1 MPFTS
6 TIGVEWAWA
15 IPALSASAF
24 VVVAL
29 FGRWLPMRGAFVS
42 VAAILLGF
50 GLFWFVLADL
60 LENGG
65 GTFSADWLVL
75 GDVSITWGVLV
86 DRLSVTMIGLVTFV
100 ALLVQVYSVEYM
112 RGEPRYGWYFAS
124 HALFAA
130 AMLALVLADNLVFLY
145 LAWELVG
152 LGSYL
157 LIGFWHERRPAAEAA
172 KKAFVTTRIGDVG
185 LLIGIILLYRA
196 TGTFDI
202 SGVIHAVENGVGTG
216 LISQATVNLA
226 MFLVFLGAMG
236 KSAQFPFHVWLPDA
250 MEGPSPVSA
259 LIHAATMVAA
269 GVFLVARLMPLFEM
283 APTVLLFVAV
293 IGLFTFAFAGTLALV
308 MTDLKRVLAYSTISH
323 LGLMMLS
330 LGAFGMVAAIL
341 HLLIHGVSKALLF
354 LGAGSVTHGTGR
366 TDIRDMGGLWRGM
379 PITAVTFTI
388 GAASL
393 AGLVPFSGFFSK
405 EEALVTVLDERGLA
419 FFVPTFAAALLS
431 ALYMARVTFLVF
443 FGASRGEGGA
453 HESPWLMTVPLL
465 VLAPLALALGLGTLG
480 WSDTY
485 QGFGHFLSGEGAHAS
500 PAWLAGLSGG
510 LVGAIIFSSWTTYVS
525 RPSWLP
531 GAARYADPR
540 DPKVYPVTG
549 WTAGLRSGMHR
560 LLVNKYYVDEAYQWA
575 IDRVFLGL
583 GRLVAVFDRVIV
595 NDTGVDGPALSVWL
609 SAMRV
614 RYIQSGLMYT
624 YAMAMALGVVGLA
637 LLWWLA
643 A

>member
-1 MPFTS
+1 M
-6 TIGVEWAWA
+6 IVGVEWAWV
-15 IPALSASAF
+15 IPVLSASAF
-24 VVVAL
+24 VLVAL

-50 GLFWFVLADL
+50 VLFWLVLVDL

-65 GTFSADWLVL
+65 GTFSAGWLVL
-75 GDVSITWGVLV
+75 GDVSVTWGVIV

-100 ALLVQVYSVEYM
+100 ALLVQVYSIEYM
-112 RGEPRYGWYFAS
+112 RGEPRYGWYFAA

-157 LIGFWHERRPAAEAA
+157 LIGFWHEKRPAAEAA

-216 LISQATVNLA
+216 LISQGTVNLA

-250 MEGPSPVSA
+250 MEGPTPVSA

-283 APTVLLFVAV
+283 APDVLLFVAV

-308 MTDLKRVLAYSTISH
+308 MNDLKRVLAYSTVSH

-330 LGAFGMVAAIL
+330 LGAFGMAVAIL
-341 HLLIHGVSKALLF
+341 HLLVHGVSKALLF

-366 TDIRDMGGLWRGM
+366 TDIREMGGLWRAM

-405 EEALVTVLDERGLA
+405 EEALITVLDERGFA

-443 FGASRGEGGA
+443 FGASRSEGEA
-453 HESPWLMTVPLL
+453 HESPWLMTAPLIL
-465 VLAPLALALGLGTLG
+465 LAPLALALGLGI
-480 WSDTY
+480 Y
-485 QGFGHFLSGEGAHAS
+485 QVFGDFLAGKGAHAS
-500 PAWLAGLSGG
+500 PWWLAGLSGG
-510 LVGAIIFSSWTTYVS
+510 TVGAIIVTSWANYAG

-531 GAARYADPR
+531 GASRYADPK
-540 DPKVYPVTG
+540 DPEVYPAAG
-549 WTAGLRSGMHR
+549 WTAGLRSGTHR
-560 LLVNKYYVDEAYQWA
+560 ILVNKYYVDEAYQWA

-583 GRLVAVFDRVIV
+583 GRLVALFDRVIV

>member
-1 MPFTS
+1 M
-6 TIGVEWAWA
+6 IGIEWAWA

-42 VAAILLGF
+42 VAAVLLGF
-50 GLFWFVLADL
+50 VLFWLVLADL

-65 GTFSADWLVL
+65 GTFSVDWLVL
-75 GDVSITWGVLV
+75 GDVSITWGVIV

-100 ALLVQVYSVEYM
+100 ALLVQVYSIEYM

-157 LIGFWHERRPAAEAA
+157 LIGFWHEKRPAAEAA

-250 MEGPSPVSA
+250 MEGPTPVSA

-283 APTVLLFVAV
+283 APAVLLFVAV
-293 IGLFTFAFAGTLALV
+293 IGLITFAFAGTLALV

-330 LGAFGMVAAIL
+330 LGAFGMAVAIL
-341 HLLIHGVSKALLF
+341 HLLVHGVSKALLF

-366 TDIRDMGGLWRGM
+366 TDIREMGGLWRAM

-393 AGLVPFSGFFSK
+393 AGLVPFSGYFSK
-405 EEALVTVLDERGLA
+405 EEVLITVLDERGFA
-419 FFVPTFAAALLS
+419 FFIPTFAAALLS

-443 FGASRGEGGA
+443 FGASRGEGEA
-453 HESPWLMTVPLL
+453 HESPWLMTAPLVL
-465 VLAPLALALGLGTLG
+465 LAPLALVLGLGI
-480 WSDTY
+480 Y
-485 QGFGHFLSGEGAHAS
+485 QVFGDFLAGKAAHAS
-500 PAWLAGLSGG
+500 PAWLAGLSVG
-510 LVGAIIFSSWTTYVS
+510 LVAVVIATSWATYVS

-531 GAARYADPR
+531 GAKRYADPS
-540 DPKVYPVTG
+540 DPEVYPSTG
-549 WTAGLRSGMHR
+549 WTGGLRAGTHR

-575 IDRVFLGL
+575 IDRVFLAL
-583 GRLVAVFDRVIV
+583 GRLVALFDRVIV

-624 YAMAMALGVVGLA
+624 YAMAMSLGAVALA

>member
-1 MPFTS
+1 MN
-6 TIGVEWAWA
+6 IGVEWAWV
-15 IPALSASAF
+15 IPVLSASAF

-50 GLFWFVLADL
+50 VLFWLVLVDL

-65 GTFSADWLVL
+65 GTFSAGWLVL
-75 GDVSITWGVLV
+75 GDVSVTWGVIV

-100 ALLVQVYSVEYM
+100 ALLVQVYSIEYM

-157 LIGFWHERRPAAEAA
+157 LIGFWHEKRPAAEAA

-216 LISQATVNLA
+216 LISQGTVNLA

-250 MEGPSPVSA
+250 MEGPTPVSA

-283 APTVLLFVAV
+283 APAVLLFVAV
-293 IGLFTFAFAGTLALV
+293 IGLITFAFAGTLALV

-330 LGAFGMVAAIL
+330 LGAFGMAVAIL
-341 HLLIHGVSKALLF
+341 HLLVHGVSKALLF

-366 TDIRDMGGLWRGM
+366 TDIREMGELWRAM

-405 EEALVTVLDERGLA
+405 EEVLITVLDERGFA

-443 FGASRGEGGA
+443 FGASRSEGEA
-453 HESPWLMTVPLL
+453 HESPWLMTAPLIL
-465 VLAPLALALGLGTLG
+465 LAPLALALGLGI
-480 WSDTY
+480 Y
-485 QGFGHFLSGEGAHAS
+485 QVFGDFLAGKGAHAS
-500 PAWLAGLSGG
+500 PWWLAGLSGG
-510 LVGAIIFSSWTTYVS
+510 TVGAIIVTSWANYAG

-531 GAARYADPR
+531 GASRYADPK
-540 DPKVYPVTG
+540 DPEVYPAAG
-549 WTAGLRSGMHR
+549 WTAGLRSGTHR
-560 LLVNKYYVDEAYQWA
+560 ILVNKYYVDEAYQWA

-583 GRLVAVFDRVIV
+583 GRLVALFDRVIV

>member
-1 MPFTS
+1 M
-6 TIGVEWAWA
+6 IGIEWAWA

-50 GLFWFVLADL
+50 VLFWLVLVDL

-65 GTFSADWLVL
+65 GTFSAGWLVL
-75 GDVSITWGVLV
+75 GDVSITWGVIV

-100 ALLVQVYSVEYM
+100 ALLVQVYSIEYM

-157 LIGFWHERRPAAEAA
+157 LIGFWHEKRPAAEAA

-250 MEGPSPVSA
+250 MEGPAPVSA

-283 APTVLLFVAV
+283 APAVLLFVTV

-308 MTDLKRVLAYSTISH
+308 MNDLKRVLAYSTISH

-330 LGAFGMVAAIL
+330 LGAFGMAVAIL
-341 HLLIHGVSKALLF
+341 HLLVHGVSKALLF

-366 TDIRDMGGLWRGM
+366 TDIREMGGLWRAM

-405 EEALVTVLDERGLA
+405 EEVLITVLDERGFA

-443 FGASRGEGGA
+443 FGASRGEGEA
-453 HESPWLMTVPLL
+453 HESPWLMTAPLIL
-465 VLAPLALALGLGTLG
+465 LAPLALALGLGI
-480 WSDTY
+480 Y
-485 QGFGHFLSGEGAHAS
+485 QVFGDFLAGKGAHAS
-500 PAWLAGLSGG
+500 PWWLAGLSGG
-510 LVGAIIFSSWTTYVS
+510 TVGAIIVTSWANYAG

-531 GAARYADPR
+531 GASRYADPK
-540 DPKVYPVTG
+540 DPEVYPAAG
-549 WTAGLRSGMHR
+549 WTAGLRAGTHR
-560 LLVNKYYVDEAYQWA
+560 LIVNKYYVDEAYQWA

-583 GRLVAVFDRVIV
+583 GRLVALFDRVIV

>member
-1 MPFTS
+1 MN
-6 TIGVEWAWA
+6 IGIEWAWA
-15 IPALSASAF
+15 VPALSTSAF

-42 VAAILLGF
+42 VAAVLLGF
-50 GLFWFVLADL
+50 VLFWFVLADL

-75 GDVSITWGVLV
+75 GDVSITWGVIV

-100 ALLVQVYSVEYM
+100 ALLVQFYSIQYM

-157 LIGFWHERRPAAEAA
+157 LIGFWHEKRSAAEAA

-216 LISQATVNLA
+216 LVSQATVNLA

-250 MEGPSPVSA
+250 MEGPTPVSA

-283 APTVLLFVAV
+283 APAVLFFVAV
-293 IGLFTFAFAGTLALV
+293 IGLITFAFAGTLALV
-308 MTDLKRVLAYSTISH
+308 MTDLKRVLAYSTVSH

-330 LGAFGMVAAIL
+330 LGAFGMAVAIF
-341 HLLIHGVSKALLF
+341 HLLVHGVSKALLF

-366 TDIRDMGGLWRGM
+366 TDIREMGGLWRAM
-379 PITAVTFTI
+379 PVTAITFMI

-405 EEALVTVLDERGLA
+405 EEALITVLDERGFA
-419 FFVPTFAAALLS
+419 FFIPTFAAALLS

-443 FGASRGEGGA
+443 FGASRSDGEA
-453 HESPWLMTVPLL
+453 HESPWLMTAPLV
-465 VLAPLALALGLGTLG
+465 VLAPLALVLGGA
-480 WSDTY
+480 TY
-485 QGFGHFLSGEGAHAS
+485 QMFGDFLAGKAAHAS
-500 PAWLAGLSGG
+500 PWWLAGLSGG
-510 LVGAIIFSSWTTYVS
+510 MVGAIIAVSWTSYVS

-531 GAARYADPR
+531 GAARYADPK
-540 DPKVYPVTG
+540 DPEVYPVTG
-549 WTAGLRSGMHR
+549 WTAGLRARTHS
-560 LLVNKYYVDEAYQWA
+560 LLVNKYYVDEAYQWV
-575 IDRVFLGL
+575 IDRVFLAL
-583 GRLVAVFDRVIV
+583 GRLVALFDRVIV

-609 SAMRV
+609 SAIRV

-624 YAMAMALGVVGLA
+624 YAMAMALGAVGLA

-643 A
+643 E

>member
-1 MPFTS
+1 MGHPRAERV
-6 TIGVEWAWA
+6 GVCC
-15 IPALSASAF
+15 
-24 VVVAL
+24 
-29 FGRWLPMRGAFVS
+29 RGAIRA
-42 VAAILLGF
+42 VAAHARGVRLGRRHPA
-50 GLFWFVLADL
+50 GVRAVLVRAADL

-157 LIGFWHERRPAAEAA
+157 LIGFWHEKRPAAEAA

-366 TDIRDMGGLWRGM
+366 TDIREMGGLWRAM

-419 FFVPTFAAALLS
+419 FFIPTFAAALLS

-443 FGASRGEGGA
+443 FGASRGEGEA

-465 VLAPLALALGLGTLG
+465 VLAPLALG
-480 WSDTY
+480 
-485 QGFGHFLSGEGAHAS
+485 
-500 PAWLAGLSGG
+500 
-510 LVGAIIFSSWTTYVS
+510 
-525 RPSWLP
+525 
-531 GAARYADPR
+531 
-540 DPKVYPVTG
+540 
-549 WTAGLRSGMHR
+549 
-560 LLVNKYYVDEAYQWA
+560 
-575 IDRVFLGL
+575 LGL
-583 GRLVAVFDRVIV
+583 GRTAGRRLPGLRILPLRRGRARIPRVARWTFGGTGGRDHLQQLDDVCEPPIVASRRSAVRRSEGPEGLPCHRLDRWLGGPGCTASWSTSTTWTRRTSGRS
-595 NDTGVDGPALSVWL
+595 TGS
-609 SAMRV
+609 S
-614 RYIQSGLMYT
+614 SGWADWSPCST
-624 YAMAMALGVVGLA
+624 G
-637 LLWWLA
+637 
-643 A
+643 

>member
-1 MPFTS
+1 M
-6 TIGVEWAWA
+6 TIGVEWAWV
-15 IPALSASAF
+15 IPVLSASAF
-24 VVVAL
+24 VLVAL

-50 GLFWFVLADL
+50 VLFWLVLVDL

-65 GTFSADWLVL
+65 GTFSAGWLVL
-75 GDVSITWGVLV
+75 GDVSITWGVIV

-100 ALLVQVYSVEYM
+100 ALLVQVYSIEYM

-130 AMLALVLADNLVFLY
+130 AMLTLVLADNLVFLY

-157 LIGFWHERRPAAEAA
+157 LIGFWHEKRPAAEAA

-250 MEGPSPVSA
+250 MEGPAPVSA

-283 APTVLLFVAV
+283 APAVLLFVAV

-308 MTDLKRVLAYSTISH
+308 MNDLKRVLAYSTISH

-330 LGAFGMVAAIL
+330 LGAFGMAVAIL
-341 HLLIHGVSKALLF
+341 HLLVHGVSKALLF

-366 TDIRDMGGLWRGM
+366 TDIREMGGLWRAM

-405 EEALVTVLDERGLA
+405 EEVLITVLDERGFA
-419 FFVPTFAAALLS
+419 FFIPTFAAALLS

-443 FGASRGEGGA
+443 FGASRSEGEA
-453 HESPWLMTVPLL
+453 HESPWLMTAPLI
-465 VLAPLALALGLGTLG
+465 VLAPLALALGLGV
-480 WSDTY
+480 Y
-485 QGFGHFLSGEGAHAS
+485 QVFGDFLAGKGAHAS
-500 PAWLAGLSGG
+500 PWWLAGLSGG
-510 LVGAIIFSSWTTYVS
+510 MVAAIIVTSWTNYVG

-531 GAARYADPR
+531 GAARYSDPR

-549 WTAGLRSGMHR
+549 WTAGLRSGTHR
-560 LLVNKYYVDEAYQWA
+560 LIVNKYYVDEAYQWS
-575 IDRVFLGL
+575 IDRVFLAL
-583 GRLVAVFDRVIV
+583 GRLVALFDRVIV

>member
-1 MPFTS
+1 M
-6 TIGVEWAWA
+6 IGVEWAWV

-42 VAAILLGF
+42 IAAVLLGF
-50 GLFWFVLADL
+50 VLFWFVLADL
-60 LENGG
+60 LANGG
-65 GTFSADWLVL
+65 GAFGGGWLVL
-75 GDVSITWGVLV
+75 GDVSITWGVIV

-100 ALLVQVYSVEYM
+100 ALLVQVYSIEYM
-112 RGEPRYGWYFAS
+112 RGEPRYGWYFAA

-157 LIGFWHERRPAAEAA
+157 LIGFWYEKRPAAEAA

-250 MEGPSPVSA
+250 MEGPAPVSA

-283 APTVLLFVAV
+283 APAVLLFVAV
-293 IGLFTFAFAGTLALV
+293 IGLITFAFAGTLALV
-308 MTDLKRVLAYSTISH
+308 MTDLKRVLAYSTVSH

-330 LGAFGMVAAIL
+330 LGAFGMAVAML
-341 HLLIHGVSKALLF
+341 HLIIHGVSKALLF

-366 TDIRDMGGLWRGM
+366 TDIREMGGLWRSM
-379 PITAVTFTI
+379 PITAITFTI

-443 FGASRGEGGA
+443 FGASRSEGHA
-453 HESPWLMTVPLL
+453 HESPWLMTAPLL
-465 VLAPLALALGLGTLG
+465 VLAPLAVALGLATYG
-480 WSDTY
+480 WSDAY
-485 QGFGHFLSGEGAHAS
+485 KGFGYFLAGEGAHHAS
-500 PAWLAGLSGG
+500 PLWLVGLSGG
-510 LVGAIIFSSWTTYVS
+510 LVIAVVYAAWAAYVG

-531 GAARYADPR
+531 GAAPSDPAGWR
-540 DPKVYPVTG
+540 DRV
-549 WTAGLRSGMHR
+549 HR

-583 GRLVAVFDRVIV
+583 GRLVALFDRVIV

-614 RYIQSGLMYT
+614 RYLQSGLMYT
-624 YAMAMALGVVGLA
+624 YAMAMSLGVVALA

>member
-1 MPFTS
+1 MI
-6 TIGVEWAWA
+6 IGVEWAWV

-50 GLFWFVLADL
+50 VLFWFVLADL
-60 LENGG
+60 LKNGG
-65 GTFSADWLVL
+65 GTFSTGWLVL
-75 GDVSITWGVLV
+75 GDVSITWGVIV

-100 ALLVQVYSVEYM
+100 ALLVQVYSIEYM
-112 RGEPRYGWYFAS
+112 RGEPRYGWYFTA

-130 AMLALVLADNLVFLY
+130 AMLALVLADNLIFLY

-157 LIGFWHERRPAAEAA
+157 LIGFWYEKRPAAEAA

-202 SGVIHAVENGVGTG
+202 SGVIHAVENGVGAG
-216 LISQATVNLA
+216 LISQATVNIA

-250 MEGPSPVSA
+250 MEGPTPVSA

-283 APTVLLFVAV
+283 APDVLLFVAV
-293 IGLFTFAFAGTLALV
+293 VGLFTFAFAGTLALV

-323 LGLMMLS
+323 LGLMMLT
-330 LGAFGMVAAIL
+330 LGAFGMAVAML
-341 HLLIHGVSKALLF
+341 HLIIHGVSKALLF
-354 LGAGSVTHGTGR
+354 LGAGSVTHGTGK
-366 TDIRDMGGLWRGM
+366 TDIREMGGLWRSM
-379 PITAVTFTI
+379 PVTAITFTI

-405 EEALVTVLDERGLA
+405 EEALIAVLDERGFA
-419 FFVPTFAAALLS
+419 FFIPTFAASLLS
-431 ALYMARVTFLVF
+431 ALYMARVTFMVF
-443 FGASRGEGGA
+443 FGKSRSEGEA
-453 HESPWLMTVPLL
+453 HESPWLLTAPLII
-465 VLAPLALALGLGTLG
+465 LAPLALALGLA
-480 WSDTY
+480 TY
-485 QGFGHFLSGEGAHAS
+485 QGFGNFLAGESAHAS

-510 LVGAIIFSSWTTYVS
+510 LVAAILVSSWATYVS

-549 WTAGLRSGMHR
+549 RTPAWRDRGHR

-583 GRLVAVFDRVIV
+583 GRLVALFDRVIV

>member
-1 MPFTS
+1 MV
-6 TIGVEWAWA
+6 IGVEWAWA

-24 VVVAL
+24 VIVAL

-50 GLFWFVLADL
+50 VLFWFVLADL

-65 GTFSADWLVL
+65 GTFSAAWLVL
-75 GDVSITWGVLV
+75 GDVSITWGAIV

-100 ALLVQVYSVEYM
+100 ALLVQVYSIAYM

-130 AMLALVLADNLVFLY
+130 AMLALVLADNLIFLY

-157 LIGFWHERRPAAEAA
+157 LIGFWHEKRPAAEAA

-216 LISQATVNLA
+216 LISQATVNLS

-250 MEGPSPVSA
+250 MEGPTPVSA

-283 APTVLLFVAV
+283 APAVLLFVAV
-293 IGLFTFAFAGTLALV
+293 IGLFTFAFAGTMALV

-330 LGAFGMVAAIL
+330 LGAFGMAAAIF
-341 HLLIHGVSKALLF
+341 HLLVHGVSKALLF
-354 LGAGSVTHGTGR
+354 LGAGSVTHGSGK
-366 TDIRDMGGLWRGM
+366 TDIREMGGLWRAM

-388 GAASL
+388 AAASL

-405 EEALVTVLDERGLA
+405 EETLVTVLDERGFA

-443 FGASRGEGGA
+443 FGASRSEREA
-453 HESPWLMTVPLL
+453 HESPWLMTAPLIL
-465 VLAPLALALGLGTLG
+465 LAPLALLLGLGV
-480 WSDTY
+480 Y
-485 QGFGHFLSGEGAHAS
+485 QVFGDFLAGKAAHAS
-500 PAWLAGLSGG
+500 PAWLAALSGG
-510 LVGAIIFSSWTTYVS
+510 LVTAIIAISWNAYVG

-531 GAARYADPR
+531 GAARYADPS
-540 DPKVYPVTG
+540 DPKVYPATG
-549 WTAGLRSGMHR
+549 RTPTWRDRGHR

-575 IDRVFLGL
+575 IDRVFLAL
-583 GRLVAVFDRVIV
+583 GRLVALFDRVIV

>member
-1 MPFTS
+1 M
-6 TIGVEWAWA
+6 TIGIEWAWV

-29 FGRWLPMRGAFVS
+29 SGRWLPMRGAFVS

-50 GLFWFVLADL
+50 VLFWFVLADL
-60 LENGG
+60 LANGG
-65 GTFSADWLVL
+65 GTFSAGWLVL
-75 GDVSITWGVLV
+75 GDVSITWGVIV

-100 ALLVQVYSVEYM
+100 ALLVQVYSIQYM
-112 RGEPRYGWYFAS
+112 RGEPRYGWYFAA

-130 AMLALVLADNLVFLY
+130 AMLALVLADNLIFLY

-157 LIGFWHERRPAAEAA
+157 LIGFWHEKRPAAEAA

-216 LISQATVNLA
+216 LISQATVNLSL
-226 MFLVFLGAMG
+226 FLVFLGAMG

-250 MEGPSPVSA
+250 MEGPTPVSA

-283 APTVLLFVAV
+283 APAVLLFVAV

-323 LGLMMLS
+323 LGLMMLT
-330 LGAFGMVAAIL
+330 LGAFGMSVAIL
-341 HLLIHGVSKALLF
+341 HLIIHGVSKALLF

-366 TDIRDMGGLWRGM
+366 TDIRKMGGLWRSM
-379 PITAVTFTI
+379 PVTAITFTI

-405 EEALVTVLDERGLA
+405 EEALIAVLDERGFA
-419 FFVPTFAAALLS
+419 FFIPTFAASLLS

-443 FGASRGEGGA
+443 FGTSRSEGEA
-453 HESPWLMTVPLL
+453 HESPWLLTAPLII
-465 VLAPLALALGLGTLG
+465 LAPLALVLGLA
-480 WSDTY
+480 TY
-485 QGFGHFLSGEGAHAS
+485 QGFGNFLAGEGSHAS

-510 LVGAIIFSSWTTYVS
+510 LVAAILFSSWATYVS

-531 GAARYADPR
+531 GAARYADPS
-540 DPKVYPVTG
+540 DPKVYPATG
-549 WTAGLRSGMHR
+549 WTSAWRDRVHR

-583 GRLVAVFDRVIV
+583 GRLVALFDRVIV

>member
-1 MPFTS
+1 
-6 TIGVEWAWA
+6 
-15 IPALSASAF
+15 
-24 VVVAL
+24 
-29 FGRWLPMRGAFVS
+29 
-42 VAAILLGF
+42 
-50 GLFWFVLADL
+50 
-60 LENGG
+60 
-65 GTFSADWLVL
+65 
-75 GDVSITWGVLV
+75 
-86 DRLSVTMIGLVTFV
+86 
-100 ALLVQVYSVEYM
+100 
-112 RGEPRYGWYFAS
+112 
-124 HALFAA
+124 
-130 AMLALVLADNLVFLY
+130 MLALVLADNLVFLY

-157 LIGFWHERRPAAEAA
+157 LIGFWHEKRSAAEAA

-250 MEGPSPVSA
+250 MEGPTPVSA

-283 APTVLLFVAV
+283 APAVLLFVAV
-293 IGLFTFAFAGTLALV
+293 IGLITFAFAGTLALV

-330 LGAFGMVAAIL
+330 LGAFGMAVAIF
-341 HLLIHGVSKALLF
+341 HLLVHGVSKALLF

-366 TDIRDMGGLWRGM
+366 TDIREMGGLWRRM
-379 PITAVTFTI
+379 PVTAVTFTI

-405 EEALVTVLDERGLA
+405 EEALITVLDERGFA

-443 FGASRGEGGA
+443 FGASRSEGDA
-453 HESPWLMTVPLL
+453 HESPWLMTAPLIL
-465 VLAPLALALGLGTLG
+465 LAPLALVLGGA
-480 WSDTY
+480 TY
-485 QGFGHFLSGEGAHAS
+485 QVFGDFLAGKAAHVS
-500 PAWLAGLSGG
+500 PWWLAGLSGG
-510 LVGAIIFSSWTTYVS
+510 MVGAIIAVSWTSYVS

-531 GAARYADPR
+531 GAARYADPK
-540 DPKVYPVTG
+540 DPEVYPVTG
-549 WTAGLRSGMHR
+549 WDRRPTGRDTPRPRQQVLHRRGLPVGHRPGLPRARQARRAVRPCHSQRHRRRRPRPVRVALRHASPVRPVRPHVHLRHGHGPRSRRPRPPLVARRMKTLGAVR
-560 LLVNKYYVDEAYQWA
+560 LPN
-575 IDRVFLGL
+575 
-583 GRLVAVFDRVIV
+583 GRL
-595 NDTGVDGPALSVWL
+595 
-609 SAMRV
+609 
-614 RYIQSGLMYT
+614 
-624 YAMAMALGVVGLA
+624 
-637 LLWWLA
+637 
-643 A
+643 

>member
-1 MPFTS
+1 MT
-6 TIGVEWAWA
+6 TGVELAWI

-42 VAAILLGF
+42 VIAILLGF
-50 GLFWFVLADL
+50 VLFWLVLADL
-60 LENGG
+60 LANGG
-65 GTFSADWLVL
+65 GAFSVDWLVL
-75 GDVSITWGVLV
+75 GDVTITWGVIV

-100 ALLVQVYSVEYM
+100 ALLVQVFSIEYM
-112 RGEPRYGWYFAS
+112 RGEPRYGWYFAA

-130 AMLALVLADNLVFLY
+130 AMLTLVLADNLVFLY

-157 LIGFWHERRPAAEAA
+157 LIGFWYEKRPAAEAA

-202 SGVIHAVENGVGTG
+202 SGVIHAVENGVGAG
-216 LISQATVNLA
+216 LISQATVNIA

-250 MEGPSPVSA
+250 MEGPTPVSA

-283 APTVLLFVAV
+283 APDVLLFVACV
-293 IGLFTFAFAGTLALV
+293 GLFTFVFAGTLALV

-330 LGAFGMVAAIL
+330 LGAFGMAAAIL

-354 LGAGSVTHGTGR
+354 LGAGSVTHGTGK
-366 TDIRDMGGLWRGM
+366 TDIREMGGLWRSM
-379 PITAVTFTI
+379 PITAITFTI

-405 EEALVTVLDERGLA
+405 EEALITVLDERGFA
-419 FFVPTFAAALLS
+419 FFVPTFAASLLS
-431 ALYMARVTFLVF
+431 TLYMARVTFLVF
-443 FGASRGEGGA
+443 FGASRSEGEA
-453 HESPWLMTVPLL
+453 HESPWLMTAPLL
-465 VLAPLALALGLGTLG
+465 LLAPLALVLGVA
-480 WSDTY
+480 TY
-485 QGFGHFLSGEGAHAS
+485 QVFGDFLAGEGAHAS
-500 PAWLAGLSGG
+500 PAWLVGLSGG
-510 LVGAIIFSSWTTYVS
+510 LVVAIIYGSWETYVS

-549 WTAGLRSGMHR
+549 RTPAWRVRAHGI
-560 LLVNKYYVDEAYQWA
+560 LVNKYYVDEAYQWV

-583 GRLVAVFDRVIV
+583 GRLVALFDRVIV

>member
-1 MPFTS
+1 M
-6 TIGVEWAWA
+6 TIGVEWAWV

-50 GLFWFVLADL
+50 VLFWFVLADL
-60 LENGG
+60 LANGG
-65 GTFSADWLVL
+65 GAFGGGWLVL
-75 GDVSITWGVLV
+75 GDVSITWGVIV
-86 DRLSVTMIGLVTFV
+86 DRLSVTMIGLVTLV
-100 ALLVQVYSVEYM
+100 ALLVQVYSIEYM
-112 RGEPRYGWYFAS
+112 RGEPRYGWYFAA

-157 LIGFWHERRPAAEAA
+157 LIGFWYEKRPAAEAA
-172 KKAFVTTRIGDVG
+172 KKAFITTRIGDVG

-202 SGVIHAVENGVGTG
+202 GGVIHAVENGIGAG
-216 LISQATVNLA
+216 IISQASVNLA
-226 MFLVFLGAMG
+226 LFLVFLGAMG

-250 MEGPSPVSA
+250 MEGPTPVSA

-283 APTVLLFVAV
+283 APAVLLFVAV

-308 MTDLKRVLAYSTISH
+308 MTDLKRVLAYSTVSH

-330 LGAFGMVAAIL
+330 LGAFGMAAAML
-341 HLLIHGVSKALLF
+341 HLIIHGVSKALLF

-366 TDIRDMGGLWRGM
+366 TDIREMGGLWRAM
-379 PITAVTFTI
+379 PITAITFTI

-443 FGASRGEGGA
+443 FGASRSEGDA
-453 HESPWLMTVPLL
+453 HESPWLMTAPLL
-465 VLAPLALALGLGTLG
+465 VLAPLAVALGLATYG
-480 WSDTY
+480 WSDAY
-485 QGFGHFLSGEGAHAS
+485 KGFGYFLAGEGAHHAS
-500 PAWLAGLSGG
+500 PLWLVGLSGG
-510 LVGAIIFSSWTTYVS
+510 LVIAVVYAAWARYAG

-531 GAARYADPR
+531 GAAPSDPARTSAWR
-540 DPKVYPVTG
+540 DRV
-549 WTAGLRSGMHR
+549 HR

-575 IDRVFLGL
+575 IDRVFLAL
-583 GRLVAVFDRVIV
+583 GRLVALFDRVIV

-609 SAMRV
+609 TAIRA
-614 RYIQSGLMYT
+614 RYLQSGLMYT
-624 YAMAMALGVVGLA
+624 YAMAMSLGVVALA

>member
-1 MPFTS
+1 MN
-6 TIGVEWAWA
+6 IGVEWAWV
-15 IPALSASAF
+15 IPVLSASAF
-24 VVVAL
+24 VLVAL

-50 GLFWFVLADL
+50 VLFWLVLVDL

-65 GTFSADWLVL
+65 GTFSAGWLVL
-75 GDVSITWGVLV
+75 GDVSITWGVIV

-100 ALLVQVYSVEYM
+100 ALLVQVYSIEYM

-130 AMLALVLADNLVFLY
+130 AMLTLVLADNLVFLY

-157 LIGFWHERRPAAEAA
+157 LIGFWHEKRPAAEAA

-216 LISQATVNLA
+216 LISQGTVNLA

-250 MEGPSPVSA
+250 MEGPTPVSA

-283 APTVLLFVAV
+283 APAVLLFVAV
-293 IGLFTFAFAGTLALV
+293 IGLITFAFAGTLALV
-308 MTDLKRVLAYSTISH
+308 MNDLKRVLAYSTISH

-330 LGAFGMVAAIL
+330 LGAFGMAVAIL
-341 HLLIHGVSKALLF
+341 HLLVHGVSKALLF

-366 TDIRDMGGLWRGM
+366 TDIREMGGLWRAM

-405 EEALVTVLDERGLA
+405 EEVLITVLDERGFA
-419 FFVPTFAAALLS
+419 FFIPTFAAALLS

-443 FGASRGEGGA
+443 FGASRGEGEA
-453 HESPWLMTVPLL
+453 HESPWLMTAPLIL
-465 VLAPLALALGLGTLG
+465 LAPLALALGLGI
-480 WSDTY
+480 Y
-485 QGFGHFLSGEGAHAS
+485 QVFGDFLAGKGAHAS
-500 PAWLAGLSGG
+500 PWWLAGLSGG
-510 LVGAIIFSSWTTYVS
+510 TVGAIIVTSWANYAG

-531 GAARYADPR
+531 GAARYS
-540 DPKVYPVTG
+540 DPKDPEVYPVTG
-549 WTAGLRSGMHR
+549 WTAGLRSGTHR
-560 LLVNKYYVDEAYQWA
+560 ILVNKYYVDEAYQWA
-575 IDRVFLGL
+575 IDRVFLAL
-583 GRLVAVFDRVIV
+583 GRLVALFDRVIV

>member
-1 MPFTS
+1 MN
-6 TIGVEWAWA
+6 IGVEWAWV
-15 IPALSASAF
+15 IPVLSASAF
-24 VVVAL
+24 VLVAL

-50 GLFWFVLADL
+50 VLFWLVLVDL

-65 GTFSADWLVL
+65 GTFSAGWLVL
-75 GDVSITWGVLV
+75 GDVSITWGVIV

-100 ALLVQVYSVEYM
+100 ALLVQVYSIEYM

-130 AMLALVLADNLVFLY
+130 AMLTLVLADNLVFLY

-157 LIGFWHERRPAAEAA
+157 LIGFWHEKRPAAEAA

-216 LISQATVNLA
+216 LISQGTVNLA

-250 MEGPSPVSA
+250 MEGPTPVSA

-283 APTVLLFVAV
+283 APAVLLFVAV

-308 MTDLKRVLAYSTISH
+308 MNDLKRVLAYSTISH

-330 LGAFGMVAAIL
+330 LGAFGMAVAIL

-366 TDIRDMGGLWRGM
+366 TDIREMGGLWRAM

-405 EEALVTVLDERGLA
+405 EEVLITVLDERGFA

-443 FGASRGEGGA
+443 FGASRSEGEA
-453 HESPWLMTVPLL
+453 HESPWLMRAPLIL
-465 VLAPLALALGLGTLG
+465 LAPLALVLGGA
-480 WSDTY
+480 TY
-485 QGFGHFLSGEGAHAS
+485 QVFGDFLAGKGAHAS
-500 PAWLAGLSGG
+500 PWWLAGLSGG
-510 LVGAIIFSSWTTYVS
+510 MVGAIIAISWMNYAR

-531 GAARYADPR
+531 GASRYADPK
-540 DPKVYPVTG
+540 DPEVYPAAG
-549 WTAGLRSGMHR
+549 WTAGLRSGTHR
-560 LLVNKYYVDEAYQWA
+560 ILVNKYYVDEAYQWA

-583 GRLVAVFDRVIV
+583 GRLVALFDRVIV